1 MPSDS
6 LLVCRRRRACRTILD
21 MPLLPAVGRRS
32 ARVRLALTVI
42 YVLLCLGAATT
53 LYPFAVML
61 GASITSD
68 YDQNDYSVVPAYLRS
83 GDALAAKYAL
93 DKYNADVNNLNA
105 VYGTAFTTLQSVKI
119 APDTTPGASQR
130 VARWRA
136 FFDAQ
141 PMAYKTAGFRGL
153 RGAYVPSK
161 LLNRYRQWLQE
172 KYHGGI
178 GAVGHAYTEEDTSFL
193 SVQPPL
199 DLPQQRTWQPGM
211 SPKDL
216 DWTEFQ
222 RTIPA
227 EWFQPVRCDAFF
239 QGYLRDTAYPS
250 GKIADVNAAW
260 GTRYASFADVVL
272 PATVPSNAAEA
283 KDWTGFV
290 RKRLPLRFIAWQ
302 PGATPEWAAFL
313 AGQKDVPAAQKLTA
327 LPDALHPG
335 PSGAAVL
342 PNGPA
347 LRSYAAFVAQA
358 NPKLMRIAS
367 LEGRW
372 RDQVNDPD
380 AALPVA
386 ESDREYAAS
395 HAGELRREFMARN
408 YRFAADYLLLHGRGV
423 WNTVIYCVG
432 AVLTAIIVNPLCAY
446 ALSRFKLPYGTG
458 LLLFLL
464 ATMAF
469 PAEVTLIPNF
479 LLLKQLGLLNTYWA
493 LILPGAASG
502 FSIFLLKGF
511 FDSLPPEL
519 YEAATLDGASDIT
532 LFTRVTIPLSGPIF
546 AVIALQAFAGMY
558 GAFLF
563 ALTIEQAQSQW
574 PLMVWIYEFQALA
587 APSYVMMAAL
597 VIAALPT
604 LIVFLF
610 AQNVIMRGVI
620 LPSYK

>member
-1 MPSDS
+1 M
-6 LLVCRRRRACRTILD
+6 LG

-32 ARVRLALTVI
+32 TRVRLALTVI

-53 LYPFAVML
+53 LYPFAVMI
-61 GASITSD
+61 GASLTSD
-68 YDQNDYSVVPAYLRS
+68 YDQNDFSVVPAYLRS
-83 GDALAAKYAL
+83 NDALAAKYAL

-105 VYGTAFTTLQSVKI
+105 VYGTAFTTPQSVKI
-119 APDTTPGASQR
+119 AADTAPGASQR
-130 VARWRA
+130 ASAWRA

-161 LLNRYRQWLQE
+161 LLARYRQWLRE
-172 KYHGGI
+172 KYQGDI
-178 GAVGHAYTEEDTSFL
+178 GAVGHAYTEEDTNFL

-199 DLPQQRTWQPGM
+199 DLPQQRTWQPGS

-216 DWTEFQ
+216 DWAEFQ
-222 RTIPA
+222 RTLPK
-227 EWFQPVRCDAFF
+227 EWFQPVRCDSLF
-239 QGYLRDTAYPS
+239 QDYLHDTAYPS
-250 GKIADVNAAW
+250 GKIGDVNAAW
-260 GTRYASFADVVL
+260 GAKYAAFAGIVL
-272 PATVPSNAAEA
+272 PPSLPPSAPEA
-283 KDWTGFV
+283 KDWSGFV

-302 PGATPEWAAFL
+302 PEAAALWAKFL
-313 AGQKDVPAAQKLTA
+313 AGQKDVPAAQKATA
-327 LPDALHPG
+327 LPDALHPC
-335 PSGAAVL
+335 PSGGAML

-347 LRSYAAFVAQA
+347 LRAYAAFVGQVD
-358 NPKLMRIAS
+358 PRLVRIDSLETRWRGGMGDPNAS
-367 LEGRW
+367 L
-372 RDQVNDPD
+372 PI
-380 AALPVA
+380 A

-395 HAGELRREFMARN
+395 HAAELRREFAARN

-423 WNTVIYCVG
+423 WNTVVYCAG

-446 ALSRFKLPYGTG
+446 ALSRFKLPYASG

-519 YEAATLDGASDIT
+519 YEAATLDGASDLV
-532 LFTRVTIPLSGPIF
+532 LFTRVTVPLSGPIF

-597 VIAALPT
+597 VLAALPT